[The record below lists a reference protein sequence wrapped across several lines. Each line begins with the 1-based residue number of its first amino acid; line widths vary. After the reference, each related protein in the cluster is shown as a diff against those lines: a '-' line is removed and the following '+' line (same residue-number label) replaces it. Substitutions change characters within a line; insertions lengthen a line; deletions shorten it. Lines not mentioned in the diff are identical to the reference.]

1 MLRRR
6 EVGKGARQRGGD
18 VFGLGSCWA
27 SVGLIRGGEGRGGS
41 AGVVWVRMVLGP
53 GGRRWWWRR
62 RAGPANLALLLQE
75 WDRKAED
82 ARRDYEKA
90 MKEYSVGSKSE
101 SSKT

>member
-1 MLRRR
+1 
-6 EVGKGARQRGGD
+6 
-18 VFGLGSCWA
+18 
-27 SVGLIRGGEGRGGS
+27 
-41 AGVVWVRMVLGP
+41 MVLGS
-53 GGRRWWWRR
+53 GG
-62 RAGPANLALLLQE
+62 AGGGGGGEEGPANLGLLLQE

>member
-1 MLRRR
+1 MGTLAWC
-6 EVGKGARQRGGD
+6 G
-18 VFGLGSCWA
+18 W
-27 SVGLIRGGEGRGGS
+27 
-41 AGVVWVRMVLGP
+41 
-53 GGRRWWWRR
+53 GRRWGGRE
-62 RAGPANLALLLQE
+62 GPANPVLWLQE

>member
-1 MLRRR
+1 
-6 EVGKGARQRGGD
+6 
-18 VFGLGSCWA
+18 
-27 SVGLIRGGEGRGGS
+27 
-41 AGVVWVRMVLGP
+41 MVLGS
-53 GGRRWWWRR
+53 GG
-62 RAGPANLALLLQE
+62 AGGGGGGGGEGPANLVLLLQE